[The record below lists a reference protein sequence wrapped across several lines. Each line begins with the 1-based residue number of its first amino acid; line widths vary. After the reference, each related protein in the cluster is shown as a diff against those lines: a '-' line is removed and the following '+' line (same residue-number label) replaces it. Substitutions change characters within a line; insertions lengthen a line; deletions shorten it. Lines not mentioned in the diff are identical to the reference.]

1 MTVGFQRAPAC
12 FSPHIRVTITLL
24 CTIALFGS
32 PNRAIAVD
40 TLAYSFEDDLQGF
53 GANGGGVTITQ
64 DTIGATDGTHSMK
77 VAVVGGATFVGSL
90 TPTLDPI
97 LFGQPAG
104 FDHVHFDITVV
115 QRFDQPNPTPPPDR
129 LGFARVGVT
138 IFGVTQPD
146 FPGGQ
151 QAVQAQISNL
161 AEDEFSIGN
170 LEPGTYRDAR
180 IDLDKLTNPL
190 TFETQTFDQIFGA
203 VGSGPDDIIPTGFQ
217 FYFNKS
223 SGAAFP
229 LTVYVDNVRFGKS
242 VPGDYNGNDVVD
254 AADYVL
260 WRNMPGAV
268 PANTNF
274 RNEVVTPGTVEPGDY
289 TAWRARF
296 GNNTAP
302 GSALASASIPEPTGG
317 LLFFLAAGLGWIPRL
332 ARTAARQH

>member
-1 MTVGFQRAPAC
+1 M
-12 FSPHIRVTITLL
+12 
-24 CTIALFGS
+24 
-32 PNRAIAVD
+32 
-40 TLAYSFEDDLQGF
+40 
-53 GANGGGVTITQ
+53 
-64 DTIGATDGTHSMK
+64 
-77 VAVVGGATFVGSL
+77 
-90 TPTLDPI
+90 
-97 LFGQPAG
+97 
-104 FDHVHFDITVV
+104 
-115 QRFDQPNPTPPPDR
+115 
-129 LGFARVGVT
+129 GVT

-151 QAVQAQISNL
+151 QAVQAQIAQL
-161 AEDEFSIGN
+161 AEDEFPIGN
-170 LEPGTYRDAR
+170 LEPGTYRNAR

-242 VPGDYNGNDVVD
+242 IPGDYNGNDVVD

-260 WRNMPGAV
+260 WRDMPGAV
-268 PANTNF
+268 PPNTNF

-302 GSALASASIPEPTGG
+302 ASGLGSAAIPEPAGG
-317 LLFFLAAGLGWIPRL
+317 LLIFVAAGVGCTRRL
-332 ARTAARQH
+332 LRTTERQH

>member
-1 MTVGFQRAPAC
+1 MTADFYRALARVSLR
-12 FSPHIRVTITLL
+12 FRVTSALL
-24 CTIALFGS
+24 CCIAFVGA
-32 PNRAIAVD
+32 PYRAAAVD

-53 GANGGGVTITQ
+53 GANGGGVAITQ

-104 FDHVHFDITVV
+104 FDHVHFDITIV

-151 QAVQAQISNL
+151 QAVQAQISQL
-161 AEDEFSIGN
+161 AEDEFPIGN
-170 LEPGTYRDAR
+170 LDPGTYRNAR

-190 TFETQTFDQIFGA
+190 TFETQSFDQIFGA
-203 VGSGPDDIIPTGFQ
+203 IGSGPDDIIPTGFQ

-254 AADYVL
+254 AGDYVL
-260 WRNMPGAV
+260 WRDMPGTV

-274 RNEVVTPGTVEPGDY
+274 RNEVVTPGTVEAGDY

-296 GNNTAP
+296 GNNTPP
-302 GSALASASIPEPTGG
+302 GSGLGSASIPEPASG
-317 LLFFLAAGLGWIPRL
+317 LLMLIAAGLGCIQQWG
-332 ARTAARQH
+332 RTAERQR